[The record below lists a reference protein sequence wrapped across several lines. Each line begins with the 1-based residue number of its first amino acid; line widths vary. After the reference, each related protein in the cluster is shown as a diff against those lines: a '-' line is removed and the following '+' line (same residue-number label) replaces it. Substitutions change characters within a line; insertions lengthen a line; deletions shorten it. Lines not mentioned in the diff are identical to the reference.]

1 MKRSLQR
8 FFSTSTSVLP
18 ANVSLDLASRN
29 FLENQALR
37 EAALKQALTFA
48 SNTPQSLRLPVLQF
62 AVQSK
67 VTSKQVSSS
76 SPSSYTSS
84 STLSPSSTV
93 TKTESTTPGQ
103 DNIKQQDQQGT
114 SIETRTRFVDLDP
127 VVFTTEIRRD
137 IIHRVVVWQEQ
148 KARRTLYKAKT
159 RSEVRGGGIKPWK
172 QKGLGKARASSIRS
186 PLWVGGGV
194 AHPPK
199 LRHWGTLLQVKVR
212 RLGMRIA
219 LAAKFRDNRLLVVD
233 KLAINKIKDEI
244 ASSSSS
250 TTTTTTTTDKTT
262 SPTTTSTSSSSGLSS
277 SSSSLSRTKYAIAS
291 IERLGIP
298 SGSRIL
304 FVDDGSS
311 SLSCRHLDTSCGCDV
326 TEDDDNDDDKE
337 NSNMIQKQHQH
348 HHLDNGSVKNVNLE
362 QRKEELIFFRSAIAN
377 IPKTKIVPHIG
388 ANVRDIVSADYV
400 IFEEEALLRVVE
412 RVRL

>member
-18 ANVSLDLASRN
+18 ANVSLDLASQN

-67 VTSKQVSSS
+67 VTSKQDSSS
-76 SPSSYTSS
+76 SPSSSTSS

-93 TKTESTTPGQ
+93 TKTESTIPVQ

-114 SIETRTRFVDLDP
+114 NIETRTRFVDLDP

-219 LAAKFRDNRLLVVD
+219 LAAKFRDNRLLIVD

-244 ASSSSS
+244 ASSSS
-250 TTTTTTTTDKTT
+250 TTTTDKTT
-262 SPTTTSTSSSSGLSS
+262 SPTTSTTTSSSSGLSS
-277 SSSSLSRTKYAIAS
+277 SSSSSRTKYAIAS

-337 NSNMIQKQHQH
+337 NSKMIQKQHQH

-377 IPKTKIVPHIG
+377 IPKTKILPHIG

>member
-8 FFSTSTSVLP
+8 FFSSSVLP

-37 EAALKQALTFA
+37 EAALKQALTFV
-48 SNTPQSLRLPVLQF
+48 SNRPQSLRLPVLQF

-67 VTSKQVSSS
+67 VTSEQVSSS
-76 SPSSYTSS
+76 SPSSSTSS
-84 STLSPSSTV
+84 STLSSSSTV
-93 TKTESTTPGQ
+93 TKTESTTPAQ

-114 SIETRTRFVDLDP
+114 SIETRNRFVDLDP

-219 LAAKFRDNRLLVVD
+219 LAAKFRDNRLLIVD

-250 TTTTTTTTDKTT
+250 TTTTITTDKTT
-262 SPTTTSTSSSSGLSS
+262 SPTTTQGLSS
-277 SSSSLSRTKYAIAS
+277 SSSSRTKYAIAS

-311 SLSCRHLDTSCGCDV
+311 SLSCRHLDACGCDV
-326 TEDDDNDDDKE
+326 NDDDDDDDKE
-337 NSNMIQKQHQH
+337 NSKLIQKQHQH
-348 HHLDNGSVKNVNLE
+348 HHLDNSSVKNVNLE
-362 QRKEELIFFRSAIAN
+362 QRKEELIVFRSAIAN
-377 IPKTKIVPHIG
+377 IPKTKILPHIG

-412 RVRL
+412 RVRQ